1 MSTKHHLRPS
11 VVAAALILAGCGRAR
26 PATQAPA
33 PEPAAPAA
41 AAGRPATTPAP
52 APGVAADTSARPDS
66 APAPAA
72 DSIRTSDITRQAV
85 GVFGD
90 SILADSSA
98 MAEGDAEGPTWDI
111 DVRSYET
118 HARVEHYVRAFSGPA
133 RDRIQS
139 RLEYGS
145 RYEPMIRAKFR
156 AAGVPEDMYY
166 LALIESGYNNDAYS
180 SAAAVG
186 MWQFMTA
193 TAKGVGLR
201 VDWWVDERR
210 DPVRATDGA
219 IRFLGWLREQLGSYY
234 LAAAAYNG
242 GPGRVA
248 RGLTRYAADL
258 EGTTGDDAAFALMDK
273 DYLPRE
279 TRNYVPQL
287 IAAALVGKDPSRYGL
302 TLRTRPPF
310 VYDSVRVEPG
320 TPMAVV
326 ARAAMVPLDQVT
338 ELNPH
343 VLRGLTPP
351 TGPALWVRIPVWSA
365 AAFDSLMRAVDPAD
379 RVAFRR
385 VSTTKG
391 QTLASVARKHGLTER
406 QLAWYNRKV
415 ERTKKGVLY
424 VGQTLL
430 IPSADVLRGARD
442 VPDPSIEKYGSA
454 KSSRRLHVVRKGESL
469 GLIARKYGTTVKAIQ
484 RLNGMKKTMVFPG
497 QTLVVKGSPR
507 SAKATARS
515 SSARSRSS
523 SSAKAK
529 KPAAS
534 RSPSLSTRRPAAKA
548 KSTTSARKPAAKKPP
563 ARKPAARKPAGR

>member
-1 MSTKHHLRPS
+1 MSPTNYSR
-11 VVAAALILAGCGRAR
+11 R
-26 PATQAPA
+26 PAAVAVALLLAACARGPA
-33 PEPAAPAA
+33 PETAPLPVVVVASPPPAAPAA
-41 AAGRPATTPAP
+41 ADTSTARPA
-52 APGVAADTSARPDS
+52 AA
-66 APAPAA
+66 AA

-90 SILADSSA
+90 SILADSA
-98 MAEGDAEGPTWDI
+98 AVGEGDAEGPTWDI

-118 HARVEHYVRAFSGPA
+118 HARVEHYVRSFSGPA
-133 RDRIQS
+133 RERIQS

-156 AAGVPEDMYY
+156 KAGVPEDMYY

-258 EGTTGDDAAFALMDK
+258 EGTSGDDAAFALMDK

-287 IAAALVGKDPSRYGL
+287 IAAALVGKDPARYGL
-302 TLRTRPPF
+302 TLRSREPF
-310 VYDSVRVEPG
+310 EYDSVHVGPG

-326 ARAAMVPLDQVT
+326 ARAAEVPLEQVT

-351 TGPALWVRIPVWSA
+351 TGAGMWIRLPIGRA
-365 AAFDSLMRAVDPAD
+365 ASFDSLLRVVPAEE

-385 VSTTKG
+385 VTTTRG
-391 QTLASVARKHGLTER
+391 QTLASVARKHGMTEK
-406 QLAWYNRKV
+406 QLAWYNRKA

-424 VGQTLL
+424 AGQTLL
-430 IPSADVLRGARD
+430 VPSADVLRGARD
-442 VPDPSIEKYGSA
+442 VPDPAIEKYGSA
-454 KSSRRLHVVRKGESL
+454 KGTTRLHVVRKGESL
-469 GLIARKYGTTVKAIQ
+469 SVIAKKYGTTVKTLQ
-484 RLNGMKKTMVFPG
+484 RLNGLKKTMVFPG
-497 QTLVVKGSPR
+497 QSLVVKG
-507 SAKATARS
+507 AARS
-515 SSARSRSS
+515 TSKARPSSARGKATSKARA
-523 SSAKAK
+523 SA
-529 KPAAS
+529 
-534 RSPSLSTRRPAAKA
+534 TG
-548 KSTTSARKPAAKKPP
+548 KPAAKKP
-563 ARKPAARKPAGR
+563 ATKKPATKKPAPRPPVKRTTPR